1 MSMQTDSCLQGLVGI
16 RRRVWRGVA
25 GLAVLEAPPAS
36 LQTGFFFLF
45 AERTH
50 TTTKPFDLPV
60 LGKTTA
66 VPRLFVTDLSDNQ

>member
-1 MSMQTDSCLQGLVGI
+1 M
-16 RRRVWRGVA
+16 A

-50 TTTKPFDLPV
+50 TTTKPFELPV

-66 VPRLFVTDLSDNQ
+66 VPRLFVTDLSDNP